1 MIQTDGK
8 THHVLELEHTVNIT
22 ILLKTIYRFNEI
34 FLLNYKQ
41 HFPQKQKIFA
51 ICMETQKTPNSQ
63 SNLEKEKQQ
72 EESGSLTSS
81 DYTVIKRVW
90 CWHQSR
96 NVDQWNRM
104 ESPEVNPCTYGH
116 LIYDKR
122 SRNIQCRKDN
132 LFNKSFWE
140 SWTAIHKRKIYS
152 LLEN

>member
-1 MIQTDGK
+1 
-8 THHVLELEHTVNIT
+8 
-22 ILLKTIYRFNEI
+22 
-34 FLLNYKQ
+34 
-41 HFPQKQKIFA
+41 
-51 ICMETQKTPNSQ
+51 METQKTPNSQ
-63 SNLEKEKQQ
+63 INLEKEKQQ
-72 EESGSLTSS
+72 EESGSLTS

-140 SWTAIHKRKIYS
+140 S
-152 LLEN
+152 